1 MRKLRQS
8 FALTLAITLT
18 TLACG
23 GDDDIAIYRASLFQ
37 INPQQEFSVA
47 SGNAEIVLHEE
58 DNRVEITLL
67 GLGLDGVSHPAFIWS
82 DRGCPSRAADAN
94 DDGVVDIAEGRIA
107 YGNILLPL
115 DGDITT
121 QQMEPVGFPF
131 GTAPIYGS
139 SAVMIDVLN
148 AIGGPDTNVNDFF
161 VPLDLGEDL
170 GLDRRTIVVHGVAPQ
185 TLVARP
191 LAAGMQGLNLP
202 STLPILCGT
211 LQLIS

>member
-1 MRKLRQS
+1 MRKHRQS
-8 FALTLAITLT
+8 FTLTLALTLT
-18 TLACG
+18 TLACES
-23 GDDDIAIYRASLFQ
+23 DDDVAIYRASLFQ
-37 INPQQEFSVA
+37 INPQQAMTVA
-47 SGNAEIVLHEE
+47 SGNAEVVLHEE

-67 GLGLDGVSHPAFIWS
+67 GMGLDGVSHPSFIWS
-82 DRGCPSRAADAN
+82 DRGCPTRAADAN
-94 DDGVVDIAEGRIA
+94 DDGIVDIAEGRIA

-121 QQMEPVGFPF
+121 QNMEPVTFPF

-139 SAVMIDVLN
+139 SAVLIDVLD
-148 AIGGPDTNVNDFF
+148 AVDGPDTDENDFF
-161 VPLDLGEDL
+161 VSLELGEDL
-170 GLDRRTIVVHGVAPQ
+170 ALDTRTIVVHGVSAN

-202 STLPILCGT
+202 STVPILCGT